1 MPAARSARR
10 SARRPAGRHVRR
22 LADLSI
28 TLKVFVAPCLILVVL
43 LGLSIASGF
52 MLTADQARL
61 HEISAGALPA
71 YQRAA
76 EAKDAVNATQTALQ
90 HMLSVAANESD
101 PKRVQQT
108 AQPVRAASA
117 TAGAAFTRFASGRAA
132 SDGLAG
138 LRKDLAAYQ
147 AAVNDV
153 VTAALSDPASAT
165 MLMADVDDH
174 FAALCTGLDRF
185 RGAVEADGQRL
196 AREADAAADRAR
208 VLLLGGC
215 GGALALCLL
224 LTVVAARAIARPV
237 VLLTGTVQALA
248 DGQLELS
255 VPAVD
260 RKDEIGAMAR
270 AVEIFRQHEQE
281 ARRLAAER
289 AAEHA
294 TRARQQAAMDQ
305 HMQDFGGS
313 VSGVLSSLVRSADAM
328 RAAAS
333 DMTGAARSTREH
345 ASRTAG
351 AATASAENLT
361 AVGAGIEQMS
371 VSVEE
376 ISRQVAHTSAAA
388 RTAVERS
395 TVTDRKVA
403 SLAAAA
409 DQIGSVVQL
418 IASIASRTNLLALNA
433 TIEAARAGEAGKGF
447 AVVAGEVKAL
457 AAQTAKATEEISTQI
472 IAIRRSTGDA
482 VEAVREVGAAI
493 GDVDTVATAIA
504 AAVEQQAAATR
515 EIVGRVHA
523 VARATDEV
531 TQAMAE
537 VSNVAGSAD
546 AVAERVMHAAGEIGG
561 TSGMLSQ
568 EVDAFLTVM
577 ARKDEAERRLYERI
591 PGAGHRVAVELPG
604 QPRREATV
612 QDISR
617 GGIALLASSW
627 TEQVGTEVSVTLPGV
642 DGPVPA
648 RMVRS
653 GNGAVALAFHQD
665 AATLVRV
672 DRALAAIGQATRTLA
687 A

>member
-1 MPAARSARR
+1 MPAAPSARR
-10 SARRPAGRHVRR
+10 RTRR
-22 LADLSI
+22 LADLPI
-28 TLKVFVAPCLILVVL
+28 TLKVFVAPCVILLVL
-43 LGLSIASGF
+43 LGLAVTSAL
-52 MLTADQARL
+52 MLAADQARL

-117 TAGAAFTRFASGRAA
+117 AAGTAFTQLTGAGTAGGS
-132 SDGLAG
+132 LAG

-147 AAVNDV
+147 AAVTDV
-153 VTAALSDPASAT
+153 VAAALSDPASAT

-174 FAALCTGLDRF
+174 FSALCTGLDRY
-185 RGAVEADGQRL
+185 RDVVEADGQRL
-196 AREADAAADRAR
+196 AREAGQAADRAR
-208 VLLLGGC
+208 LGLLGGC

-224 LTVVAARAIARPV
+224 LTVAAARAIARPV
-237 VLLTGTVQALA
+237 VQLTATVQALA
-248 DGQLELS
+248 DGQLEHS

-260 RKDEIGAMAR
+260 RQDEIGAMAR

-281 ARRLAAER
+281 ARRLAAGR

-313 VSGVLSSLVRSADAM
+313 VSGVLSSLVRSADGM
-328 RAAAS
+328 RAAAT
-333 DMTGAARSTREH
+333 DMTGAAHSTQEH
-345 ASRTAG
+345 ASRTAA

-361 AVGAGIEQMS
+361 AVSAGVEEMS
-371 VSVEE
+371 ASVEE

-395 TVTDRKVA
+395 ALTDRKVA

-409 DQIGSVVQL
+409 EQIGNVVQL

-457 AAQTAKATEEISTQI
+457 AAQTAKATEDISAQI
-472 IAIRRSTGDA
+472 IAIRHSTGEA
-482 VEAVREVGAAI
+482 VEAVRQVGAAI
-493 GDVDTVATAIA
+493 GDVDGVATAIA

-531 TQAMAE
+531 TQAMTQ
-537 VSNVAGSAD
+537 VSDVAGSAD
-546 AVAERVMHAAGEIGG
+546 TVAGRVMRAAGEIGG
-561 TSGMLSQ
+561 TSDMLRQ

-577 ARKDEAERRLYERI
+577 ARKDEAERRIYERI
-591 PGAGHRVAVELPG
+591 PGGGRRIAVDLPG
-604 QPRREATV
+604 QPRREATIR
-612 QDISR
+612 DISR
-617 GGIALLASSW
+617 GGLAVLASW
-627 TEQVGTEVSVTLPGV
+627 TEQAGTELTVTLPGI
-642 DGPVPA
+642 DLPVPA
-648 RMVRS
+648 RVVRGGS
-653 GNGAVALAFHQD
+653 GSVALAFHQD
-665 AATLVRV
+665 PATLSRV
-672 DRALAAIGQATRTLA
+672 DQALAAIGRGIA
-687 A
+687 ARAA